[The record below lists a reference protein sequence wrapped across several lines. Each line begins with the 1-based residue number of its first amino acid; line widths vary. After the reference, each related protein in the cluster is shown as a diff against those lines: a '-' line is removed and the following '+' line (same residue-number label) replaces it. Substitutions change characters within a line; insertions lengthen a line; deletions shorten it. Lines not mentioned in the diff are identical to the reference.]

1 MQESVER
8 ESTLQEN
15 IQKAQEALTGLR
27 RREAEYTKDLEE
39 IRLNYANLSQKDGFL
54 AQNIRRLEE
63 ETEKLEAESRTM
75 LEKAAEEKDDV
86 KRNSRTSWRSRRR
99 LQQQCRQKKRKT
111 AGLWNCRRKKK
122 H

>member
-1 MQESVER
+1 MRLNLEKAREKKTEIRLDFEALQKESLEIENQIAEIERNRKVIGQEMQESVER
-8 ESTLQEN
+8 ENTLQEN

-63 ETEKLEAESRTM
+63 ETGKLLS
-75 LEKAAEEKDDV
+75 LI
-86 KRNSRTSWRSRRR
+86 
-99 LQQQCRQKKRKT
+99 
-111 AGLWNCRRKKK
+111 
-122 H
+122 HI